1 MRKAVLPA
9 VRGVQV
15 SNICDGRWKFRIC
28 EMQGRL
34 MFPILSGLAESESSP
49 IFENEKWG
57 IKRRFQNG
65 TFIIS
70 YSPYSYANVD
80 GEIAVVPVHVEIM
93 KQIFADTFAGKVPTS
108 LQANWMS
115 GALLARKAGIGCRVP
130 SMVSSEMKS
139 IRVASCFRR
148 SIRTAA
154 LTAIRTGES
163 LIRT

>member
-1 MRKAVLPA
+1 
-9 VRGVQV
+9 
-15 SNICDGRWKFRIC
+15 
-28 EMQGRL
+28 MQGRL
-34 MFPILSGLAESESSP
+34 MFPVLSGLAESESSP

-108 LQANWMS
+108 LQAN
-115 GALLARKAGIGCRVP
+115 
-130 SMVSSEMKS
+130 
-139 IRVASCFRR
+139 
-148 SIRTAA
+148 
-154 LTAIRTGES
+154 
-163 LIRT
+163 